1 MLTGLAA
8 SEVSSRRGRRG
19 SAATEHG
26 HASILNLMD
35 GTRADIDV
43 ARVAALARLELTPD
57 ETTLFKKQL
66 TEILAY
72 AEAVQQVDTTGILPT
87 SHAGA
92 GEPVWREDVVRPSLD
107 RDRVLEGA
115 PGASPRAGLFKV
127 PKVL

>member
-1 MLTGLAA
+1 MA
-8 SEVSSRRGRRG
+8 
-19 SAATEHG
+19 
-26 HASILNLMD
+26 

-57 ETTLFKKQL
+57 EVTLFQKQL
-66 TEILAY
+66 TDILTY
-72 AEAVQQVDTTGILPT
+72 ADAVQQIDTTGIAPT

-92 GEPVWREDVVRPSLD
+92 GEPVWREDVVVPSLD
-107 RDRVLEGA
+107 RDRVLAGA